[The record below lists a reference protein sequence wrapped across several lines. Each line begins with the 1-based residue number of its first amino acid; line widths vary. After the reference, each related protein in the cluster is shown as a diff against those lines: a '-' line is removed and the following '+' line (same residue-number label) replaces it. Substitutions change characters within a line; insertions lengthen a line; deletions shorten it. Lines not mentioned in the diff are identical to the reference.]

1 MKKFGKKGLGVLYGI
16 YICDE
21 YIDTSRNSGNI
32 SYKCNYC
39 KDTYRGDF
47 IYIII
52 FGTEKTCIL
61 KREQK
66 GGTDCL
72 KEWSKI

>member
-1 MKKFGKKGLGVLYGI
+1 MRILKLFGIGSICIVMNTLILNGI
-16 YICDE
+16 VE
-21 YIDTSRNSGNI
+21 NI

-52 FGTEKTCIL
+52 FNVQKNCIL

-66 GGTDCL
+66 GGWVF
-72 KEWSKI
+72 KEWVRYKIR